1 MIEDII
7 ARLSVPCW
15 GKSILEIDD
24 EHRKIIDLL
33 KYLHSGCESEMTP
46 NEYQAAALRTANKDL
61 SQMEQLQNGVMGLTG
76 EAGECADLLKK
87 HLFQGHKLDKDHLA
101 KELGDVAWY
110 LSVSANALGYEL
122 EEVFQM
128 NIDKLKAR
136 YPEGFDPDLSVHR
149 KTDDI

>member
-1 MIEDII
+1 
-7 ARLSVPCW
+7 
-15 GKSILEIDD
+15 
-24 EHRKIIDLL
+24 
-33 KYLHSGCESEMTP
+33 MTS
-46 NEYQAAALRTANKDL
+46 NEYQAAALRTANKNL

-76 EAGECADLLKK
+76 EAGECSDLLKK
-87 HLFQGHKLDKDHLA
+87 HLFQGHKLDKAHFA

-110 LSVSANALGYEL
+110 LAVSANALGYKL

-149 KTDDI
+149 KIEDI